1 MNVIQDVSFAFRTF
15 ARAPL
20 FVAVAVLS
28 LAFGIGANT
37 AISHSLTRSS
47 CACCP

>member
-1 MNVIQDVSFAFRTF
+1 MSVIQDVSFALRTF

-28 LAFGIGANT
+28 LALGSAQTPRF
-37 AISHSLTRSS
+37 S
-47 CACCP
+47 P